1 MASANVLITYSGD
14 SQSLNST
21 INKINDANDDAV
33 KSAQKSAD
41 LIVDAYK
48 NAIKG
53 ASTALK
59 GDFLKNAING
69 QVKLIKT
76 LGDAGVALKP
86 LKDSLD
92 ETNKKLKLIVK
103 NEDDLKKLEDRLRK
117 LSLEGK
123 RNTEEFDKTARAIG
137 EYKAAIIAADRA
149 VDLYAKSTDAATGR
163 IGELEDKLYDLA
175 LAGKSNTTEFNTL
188 IKEVA
193 KLKRGIVETDAQVD
207 ALVQRGRGLT
217 GFVQSVE
224 LVGVAFQAVEG
235 AAALVGDESEDLQKT
250 LVKLNALI
258 AITSALEQGRTIILE
273 QLRAKTGL
281 VAVATKLYS
290 FVTEGATLK
299 TKAFRA
305 TLVASGI
312 GAVVVLLGLLAEKI
326 FATGEASDDAAQK
339 ANDYAKGLNKV
350 NDVVIK
356 SNAEQEIAL
365 NNLAKAREQISEAE
379 AEANERTIKV
389 NESLKTSLDQTLSD
403 IEERRN
409 LYYTK
414 LEDARKNDNLSESDL
429 IGTQIK
435 LRDAFEKDRDK
446 LIEAGAKRA
455 GAIRTQAITDEI
467 EANKKLADEL
477 ASDRLKAAEQR
488 IRQELA
494 IDGESQSERI
504 RLAQNLAKQEVLNA
518 QQSIKNEDLK
528 AATIGRINAEL
539 ANEIAAIKLDEQ
551 KKAIELQVLQL
562 ENVSAIGN
570 ATLQQEIDLANKRA
584 ELAKK
589 EAESE
594 TDPVKRAELV
604 KKAETDAAN
613 TIRDLNNQA
622 LAQELALNEARVQ
635 LRQAT
640 GDLTLQTQEDLIN
653 AQFAQREQALI
664 SEAAQTIEGQKKLA
678 VDLELLETEKQDA
691 LTGIR
696 IEYANKELEI
706 ENIKI
711 RTLQVLGIDSS
722 RDRIKL
728 AQNELEQKKKLIDAE
743 LISQDEKNAKIALA
757 EAETSKTIL
766 EERKKL
772 TKSLVDIGQE
782 TASLFSGFAQAAS
795 DQSNNII
802 EQIQLQSEVELEAIN
817 TTNQSEQDKQ
827 RQRVALELRTN
838 KQIAAEKTKQAKLDR
853 AVAAFNVVVN
863 TASYIIRLGEQ
874 LGILAPPFQV
884 AAGVLGA
891 AQLAVITS
899 QPLPKFKKGGM
910 VGGKSHEQGGTIIEA
925 EKGEFIM
932 NKNSTSHHR
941 KALDAMNTSSS
952 AFRKYIEDRYVRPA
966 LLEYAMN
973 GKDKAVVVNASLN
986 SKSMEKKLDKLN
998 KSMKS
1003 SRVVVNISGNDSR
1016 YQWHNN

>member
-1 MASANVLITYSGD
+1 MASANVLITYTG
-14 SQSLNST
+14 
-21 INKINDANDDAV
+21 DANDLKAAINSVNEVNNEAV
-33 KSAQKSAD
+33 KSAQKSANA
-41 LIVDAYK
+41 IVDAYK
-48 NAIKG
+48 ESIKG

-86 LKDSLD
+86 LKDGLD
-92 ETNKKLKLIVK
+92 ETNKKLKLIIN

-281 VAVATKLYS
+281 VAVAPKLYS

-326 FATGEASDDAAQK
+326 FATGDASKEAADKAKEYQDAINSLAKSSTDAAINAANAQIEANQK
-339 ANDYAKGLNKV
+339 AGNITEEAAARL
-350 NDVVIK
+350 
-356 SNAEQEIAL
+356 IAF
-365 NNLAKAREQISEAE
+365 NNLQKE
-379 AEANERTIKV
+379 
-389 NESLKTSLDQTLSD
+389 LSD
-403 IEERRN
+403 ITINTKEQETEAFKRYEEQ
-409 LYYTK
+409 K
-414 LEDARKNDNLSESDL
+414 AED
-429 IGTQIK
+429 IK
-435 LRDAFEKDRDK
+435 LFGKVAKVTEEQLFKD
-446 LIEAGAKRA
+446 L
-455 GAIRTQAITDEI
+455 QAINKAAQDNEKAAKTKTQTEI
-467 EANKKLADEL
+467 SELNKKFAQDQANDL
-477 ASDRLKAAEQR
+477 LKIAEQR
-488 IRQELA
+488 IRQELE

-518 QQSIKNEDLK
+518 QQSIKNEVLK
-528 AATIGRINAEL
+528 AATIRRINAEL

-562 ENVSAIGN
+562 ENVTALGN

-584 ELAKK
+584 DLAKK

-594 TDPVKRAELV
+594 TDPLKRAELV

-653 AQFAQREQALI
+653 AQFASREQALKA
-664 SEAAQTIEGQKKLA
+664 EAAQTIEGQKKLA
-678 VDLELLETEKQDA
+678 VDLQLLETEKQNA
-691 LTGIR
+691 LAGIR
-696 IEYANKELEI
+696 TEYANNELEI

-711 RTLQVLGIDSS
+711 RTLITLGKDSAV
-722 RDRIKL
+722 DRIKL

-743 LISQDEKNAKIALA
+743 LISDKEKQAKIAQA
-757 EAETSKTIL
+757 EAETQVKIRA
-766 EERKKL
+766 ERKKTL
-772 TKSLVDIGQE
+772 DDIVEIAQE
-782 TASLFSGFAQAAS
+782 TANIFSGFAQAAQ
-795 DQSNNII
+795 DQSNIII
-802 EQIQLQSEVELEAIN
+802 EQITRQSEVELEAIN
-817 TTNQSEQDKQ
+817 ATNEREADKQ
-827 RQRVALELRTN
+827 RKRAALEKRTN
-838 KQIAAEKTKQAKLDR
+838 AAIAAEKTKQAKLDR

-874 LGILAPPFQV
+874 LGIAAPPFQI
-884 AAGVLGA
+884 AAGLLGA

-925 EKGEFIM
+925 ERGEFVM
-932 NKNSTSHHR
+932 NKNSTSEHR
-941 KALDAMNTSSS
+941 KALDAMNTSST
-952 AFRKYIEDRYVRPA
+952 AFKKFIDERYVRPA
-966 LLEYAMN
+966 ILDYAMKS
-973 GKDKAVVVNASLN
+973 KDKAVVVNASLN
-986 SKSMEKKLDKLN
+986 SKSMERKLDKLN
-998 KSMKS
+998 KSMKNNNII
-1003 SRVVVNISGNDSR
+1003 VNIGGDNSR
-1016 YQWHNN
+1016 YEWRNR